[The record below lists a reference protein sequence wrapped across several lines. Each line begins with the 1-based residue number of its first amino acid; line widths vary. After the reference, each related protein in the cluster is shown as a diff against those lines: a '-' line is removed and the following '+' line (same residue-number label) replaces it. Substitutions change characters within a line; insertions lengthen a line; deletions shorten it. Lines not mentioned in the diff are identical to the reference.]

1 MSLEVKIPKEIT
13 EYEGKII
20 FGLTG
25 RQLLSAF
32 TAIVTMLFIYPKVT
46 KLFGQ
51 DVGQPVAI
59 LLIIPIWL
67 IGFVKKDGLS
77 FEKYALNIIRFYF
90 SKKKR
95 HFSTDLNKILKDFDI
110 EQEVKKNVIKHTKKD
125 KYQECQGWKP
135 KSKQQKIN
143 IKESRKQI
151 RCAKKE
157 YRKAKSRYKQT
168 K

>member
-25 RQLLSAF
+25 RQILASF
-32 TAIVTMLFIYPKVT
+32 VAIGTMLIIYPNVT
-46 KLFGQ
+46 KLLGEK
-51 DVGQPVAI
+51 VGQPIAM
-59 LLIIPIWL
+59 LIIVPIWL
-67 IGFVKKDGLS
+67 VGFVKKDGLS

-95 HFSTDLNKILKDFDI
+95 YFSTDLNKILKDFEI
-110 EQEVKKNVIKHTKKD
+110 EQGVKKNVKKHTKTNFKECREWKSSTKD
-125 KYQECQGWKP
+125 
-135 KSKQQKIN
+135 QKFH

-151 RCAKKE
+151 RRAKKE
-157 YRKAKSRYKQT
+157 YRKAKSKHKQT